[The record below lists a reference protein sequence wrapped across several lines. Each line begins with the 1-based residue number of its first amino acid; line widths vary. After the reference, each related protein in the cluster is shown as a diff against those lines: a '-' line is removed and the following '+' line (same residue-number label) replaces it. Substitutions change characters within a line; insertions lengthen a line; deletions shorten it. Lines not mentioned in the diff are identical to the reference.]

1 MKNECHPLVEKILF
15 SHKQLQEK
23 IAELAIKINK
33 DYEKSNSLV
42 IVGILKGCIP
52 FLAEF
57 IKNLDVDHILDFMVL
72 SSYQGKTTQTGSV
85 KIVLD
90 LVTDIY
96 KKDVLIVED
105 IVDTGQTLTKVKN
118 LLLTRSPNSLKVVTL
133 LDKPS
138 NRKVEFKPDY
148 VGFEIKNEFVVGF
161 GFDYDEKLRNLPYIG
176 ILKKEN

>member
-15 SHKQLQEK
+15 NHKQLQEK

-96 KKDVLIVED
+96 K
-105 IVDTGQTLTKVKN
+105 
-118 LLLTRSPNSLKVVTL
+118 
-133 LDKPS
+133 
-138 NRKVEFKPDY
+138 
-148 VGFEIKNEFVVGF
+148 
-161 GFDYDEKLRNLPYIG
+161 
-176 ILKKEN
+176 